1 MSTYKVYYSSP
12 KLPLVTGDVTSI
24 FNTKI
29 MNPYMAALKNN
40 TTLPSTF
47 PVNNSTFGDPMPG
60 TYKYLIV
67 TIGNSMPIPV
77 AGESTVPKENI
88 VAGENKSGSF
98 NHIMIQKIVKMLRPP
113 LTSDQ
118 SKAVSTV
125 STASNNAS
133 YEVTG
138 QRAAD
143 EEAAKKKSADDA
155 ATAAKEEK
163 DRIEKEKDDAINA
176 ANKAANGITSLFDTK
191 FQGNVFTFLTGLFK
205 KEADDLATINTPLPA
220 NSLPTG
226 SDVKGLSSDDIK
238 KETAKLKS
246 DFKNAFGFT
255 KFNNTA
261 AKSYHSKCVGV
272 SEYTTDSYAMTPL
285 DDYYHTPASCKINA
299 AIQGKKYF
307 ALMKPAN
314 LSKDVDSN
322 YYKCYVANDA
332 PSTTASYY
340 DYVTIWSLPSNIP
353 SNQGVTISSIAI
365 DDWGDFII
373 NYSNNPFN
381 MTNNQKKLSSSYF
394 DATTG
399 KPLYKTYLKLT
410 NAANLEVHC
419 VKDDVDKIIWNLF
432 SDDKRAQI
440 NMANLAPAPQQNPEW
455 NNRNSNTL
463 YQSSTMPGTVSDL
476 TSNDGTFKLEISNG
490 VLRIKTTVY
499 ACKSDDPTYTKIP
512 GDDSLRNN
520 PTLFTVQNT
529 DSTKGQP
536 YYVKQI
542 KQDDPKINQIY
553 YEIDGPGYQQL
564 QPIDVSNPN
573 IQKGSTFTKYE
584 EYYPANDVID
594 NHTLGDVNTCKTKC
608 IQDNNCNYMYAYQKN
623 GQQYCATG
631 SATPVLRPQQ
641 PGSGKTK
648 SDLYIRE
655 PAIKID
661 NSMMEKGMN
670 NPVNVTVKDNIL
682 GYSSYNNGNTIT
694 ESISYGTKN
703 LPRYL
708 QLMAQDEI
716 IRCGTAGGCGSTE
729 GFNTYGYQNPTN
741 ECSDSDPN
749 KVGCQPAI
757 FNKQL
762 NPLIN
767 ISSDYNGQVKQM
779 TQLSKDIQT
788 NITNYNRVRRRMVN
802 EKDDKYDFNANNRS
816 FSKEDNS
823 LLNAM
828 QQDSKQMALEQ
839 TNLYIAGSI
848 LTTTLLISAIYLGR
862 E

>member
-1 MSTYKVYYSSP
+1 MSTYKVYYYNID
-12 KLPLVTGDVTSI
+12 KGKYLETKGNVTSI
-24 FNTKI
+24 FNAKI
-29 MNPYMAALKNN
+29 MNPYIAALKNN
-40 TTLPSTF
+40 TKLPLAFT
-47 PVNNSTFGDPMPG
+47 VNNSTFGDTMPG
-60 TYKYLIV
+60 TYKYFYIRIDNAKYP
-67 TIGNSMPIPV
+67 TKI
-77 AGESTVPKENI
+77 AE
-88 VAGENKSGSF
+88 ENKPVSF
-98 NHIMIQKIVKMLRPP
+98 NDANVQKIIKILRPP

-133 YEVTG
+133 DEVNG

-143 EEAAKKKSADDA
+143 EEAAKKKKADDA
-155 ATAAKEEK
+155 ARAAAEEK
-163 DRIEKEKDDAINA
+163 ARIEKEKDDAINA

-220 NSLPTG
+220 NSLPPLL
-226 SDVKGLSSDDIK
+226 SDSELQGLSSDDINK
-238 KETAKLKS
+238 KKAKLSS
-246 DFKNAFGFT
+246 DFKNAYGFT

-332 PSTTASYY
+332 PSATASYY

-594 NHTLGDVNTCKTKC
+594 NHTLGDVNTCKTNC

-682 GYSSYNNGNTIT
+682 GYSSYHIGNTIT
-694 ESISYGTKN
+694 ESIPGGTKN
-703 LPRYL
+703 LPMYIQAMTR
-708 QLMAQDEI
+708 DEI

>member
-1 MSTYKVYYSSP
+1 MSTYKVYYYSLRSAP
-12 KLPLVTGDVTSI
+12 GKGDVTSI

-40 TTLPSTF
+40 TPLPSAFT
-47 PVNNSTFGDPMPG
+47 VNNSTFGDTMPG
-60 TYKYLIV
+60 TYKHLIV
-67 TIGNSMPIPV
+67 TIDNGMPTPV
-77 AGESTVPKENI
+77 AGENQS
-88 VAGENKSGSF
+88 ASF
-98 NHIMIQKIVKMLRPP
+98 NHVVMQKIIAILRPP

-125 STASNNAS
+125 TTAYNNAS
-133 YEVTG
+133 YETSG
-138 QRAAD
+138 QRATD
-143 EEAAKKKSADDA
+143 EAA
-155 ATAAKEEK
+155 AAKAKADADAKAAAEEK
-163 DRIEKEKDDAINA
+163 ARIEKEKDDAITA
-176 ANKAANGITSLFDTK
+176 ANKAANGVTSILDTK
-191 FQGNVFTFLTGLFK
+191 FQANVFTFLTGLFK
-205 KEADDLATINTPLPA
+205 KEVDDLATINTPLPA
-220 NSLPTG
+220 NSLPPLL
-226 SDVKGLSSDDIK
+226 SDSELQGLSSDDINK
-238 KETAKLKS
+238 KKAALTS
-246 DFKNAFGFT
+246 DFKNAYGFT

-272 SEYTTDSYAMTPL
+272 SEYATDSYAMTPL
-285 DDYYHTPASCKINA
+285 DDFYHTPASCKINA

-307 ALMKPAN
+307 ALMKPSN
-314 LSKDVDSN
+314 VSKDVDSN
-322 YYKCYVANDA
+322 YYKCFVANDPPA
-332 PSTTASYY
+332 ASASYY
-340 DYVTIWSLPSNIP
+340 DYVTIWSIPENIP
-353 SNQGVTISSIAI
+353 SNQGTTISSITI
-365 DDWGDFII
+365 NEWGDFII
-373 NYSNNPFN
+373 NYSTKPYN
-381 MTNNQKKLSSSYF
+381 MTSNQKKLSASYF
-394 DATTG
+394 DTTTG

-410 NAANLEVHC
+410 NNANIEVHC

-432 SDDKRAQI
+432 SDDKRAQLH
-440 NMANLAPAPQQNPEW
+440 MMNLAPAPQQNPEW

-463 YQSSTMPGTVSDL
+463 YQGDTMPGTVSDL
-476 TSNDGTFKLEISNG
+476 TSNDGTYKLEISNG

-512 GDDSLRNN
+512 GDDSLRQN

-536 YYVKQI
+536 YYVRQI
-542 KQDDPKINQIY
+542 KQGDPKINQTY
-553 YEIDGPGYQQL
+553 YEINGPGYQQL
-564 QPIDVSNPN
+564 QPIDASNPN
-573 IQKGSTFTKYE
+573 LEKGSNFTKYE
-584 EYYPANDVID
+584 EYYPSNDVID

-608 IQDNNCNYMYAYQKN
+608 IQDNNCNYMYAYQKD

-631 SATPVLRPQQ
+631 SATPVFRPQQ

-682 GYSSYNNGNTIT
+682 GYSSYHIGNTVT
-694 ESISYGTKN
+694 GDVSYGTKN
-703 LPRYL
+703 LPMYK
-708 QLMAQDEI
+708 QAMARDEI
-716 IRCGTAGGCGSTE
+716 IRCGAVGGCATE
-729 GFNTYGYQNPTN
+729 GFNTYGYQNPSN

-762 NPLIN
+762 DPLIK

-788 NITNYNRVRRRMVN
+788 NITNYNDVRSTLMN
-802 EKDDKYDFNANNRS
+802 QKDDKYDFNANNRS